1 MRSITTMT
9 MHKGRGNNLKDSPS
23 TLHPYTKIKEL
34 EEQIEHLRSQL
45 YFPVTVEGMELQRT
59 WEDECHVLK
68 AENDELKSKLDKI
81 SRHLAGIYGSS

>member
-45 YFPVTVEGMELQRT
+45 YFPVTVEGMKLQRT
-59 WEDECHVLK
+59 WQDQCAVLE
-68 AENDELKSKLDKI
+68 AENTQLKEKLDNTIK
-81 SRHLAGIYGSS
+81 

>member
-59 WEDECHVLK
+59 WQDQCAVLE
-68 AENDELKSKLDKI
+68 AENTQLKEKLDNTIK
-81 SRHLAGIYGSS
+81 

>member
-59 WEDECHVLK
+59 WQDQCAILE
-68 AENDELKSKLDKI
+68 AENTQLKEKLDNTIK
-81 SRHLAGIYGSS
+81 

>member
-1 MRSITTMT
+1 MKSITTMT

-59 WEDECHVLK
+59 WQDQCAVLE
-68 AENDELKSKLDKI
+68 AENTQLKEKLDNTIK
-81 SRHLAGIYGSS
+81 

>member
-9 MHKGRGNNLKDSPS
+9 MHKGRGNNLKDLPS
-23 TLHPYTKIKEL
+23 TIKEL

-59 WEDECHVLK
+59 WQDQCAVLE
-68 AENDELKSKLDKI
+68 AENTQLKEKLDNTIK
-81 SRHLAGIYGSS
+81 

>member
-59 WEDECHVLK
+59 WQDQCAILESENTQLK
-68 AENDELKSKLDKI
+68 EKLDNTIK
-81 SRHLAGIYGSS
+81 

>member
-23 TLHPYTKIKEL
+23 TIKEL
-34 EEQIEHLRSQL
+34 EEQTAFSIQFLLKTIEHLRSQL

-59 WEDECHVLK
+59 WQDQCAVLE
-68 AENDELKSKLDKI
+68 AENTQLKEKLDNTIK
-81 SRHLAGIYGSS
+81 

>member
-23 TLHPYTKIKEL
+23 TIKEL

-45 YFPVTVEGMELQRT
+45 YFPVIVEGMELQRT
-59 WEDECHVLK
+59 WQDQCAVLE
-68 AENDELKSKLDKI
+68 AENTQLKEKLDNTIK
-81 SRHLAGIYGSS
+81 